1 MAEKGSMGSR
11 IWVSNPN
18 EERSYYRFRTAKG
31 RKCEFHKKLPFAAW
45 RCLLAPRAALNAG
58 RAERRSP
65 AVLLGARLLCAVAVG
80 RDAQRIRCGCAL
92 AASSSI
98 RAFEQCALGS

>member
-31 RKCEFHKKLPFAAW
+31 KKCEFHKN
-45 RCLLAPRAALNAG
+45 CLSQPGVGSPRSRAALNAG

-65 AVLLGARLLCAVAVG
+65 AVLLGAQLLCGVAVG
-80 RDAQRIRCGCAL
+80 RDAHRIRCGCAL

-98 RAFEQCALGS
+98 VRSSNCALVS